1 MSKKTMGLMA
11 ALVAGAAVLALST
24 PSKADE
30 VSDFYKGKTLTLIMS
45 TGVGGGND
53 LNARTLLNYMVKYIP
68 GKPEFKPVNMP
79 GAGHVRATNFLYNR
93 APKDG
98 TYLGAVIRFFVLHQA
113 LGGKGVKYDATKFNF
128 VGSTTVSNVVLGAFH
143 TAGINS
149 FKDLKT
155 KELIVGGT
163 GVGSGSVIF
172 PNLFNKVLGTKLKI
186 VQGYKS
192 GHTIDLAMERGE
204 VQGRAGFTFDS
215 MMAVH
220 PTWMSK
226 GTFKVLAQIGLRKE
240 TAHMSIPLAED
251 LVSSK
256 EDKQVMRMFAG
267 VVAVGSPIFTTPGVP
282 KARVAALRNAF
293 MATMKD
299 KAYLARMKKIR
310 LSVNPTNAVGLAKIV
325 SDIVNAP
332 SAVLDKAKNALSR
345 KGLVKCKAFTSA
357 KYCKKKKKKK
367 GKKGKKKS

>member
-98 TYLGAVIRFFVLHQA
+98 THLGAVIRFFVLHQA

-332 SAVLDKAKNALSR
+332 PAVLDKAKNALSR

>member
-98 TYLGAVIRFFVLHQA
+98 THLGAVIRFFVLHQA

-332 SAVLDKAKNALSR
+332 PAVLDKAKNALSR

-357 KYCKKKKKKK
+357 KYCKKKKKK

>member
-1 MSKKTMGLMA
+1 MSKKTMGLLAASVVGAA
-11 ALVAGAAVLALST
+11 ALTLSA
-24 PSKADE
+24 PSNADE
-30 VSDFYKGKTLTLIMS
+30 VADFYKGKTLTLIMS

-53 LNARTLLNYMVKYIP
+53 LNARTLLSHMTKYIP
-68 GKPEFKPVNMP
+68 GKPDFKPVNMP

-98 TYLGAVIRFFVLHQA
+98 THLGAIIRFFVLHQA

-149 FKDLKT
+149 FEELKT

-172 PNLFNKVLGTKLKI
+172 PNLFNKILGTKLKI

-192 GHTIDLAMERGE
+192 GNTIDLAMERGE
-204 VQGRAGFTFDS
+204 VKGRAGFTFDS

-240 TAHMSIPLAED
+240 PAHMSIPLAED

-267 VVAVGSPIFTTPGVP
+267 VVAVGSPILTTPGVP

-310 LSVNPTNAVGLAKIV
+310 LSVNPTDAVGLAKIV

-332 SAVLDKAKNALSR
+332 PGVLSKAKNALSR
-345 KGLVKCKAFTSA
+345 KGLVKCKAFTST

-367 GKKGKKKS
+367 GKKDKKKS

>member
-1 MSKKTMGLMA
+1 MTNRISGLLA
-11 ALVAGAAVLALST
+11 ATIFGAAAITLAA
-24 PSKADE
+24 PAHADE
-30 VSDFYKGKTLTLIMS
+30 VADFYKGKTLTLIMS

-53 LNARTLLNYMVKYIP
+53 LNARTLLTHMVKYIP
-68 GKPEFKPVNMP
+68 GKPDFKPVNMP
-79 GAGHVRATNFLYNR
+79 GAGHVRASNFLYNR
-93 APKDG
+93 APQDG
-98 TYLGAVIRFFVLHQA
+98 THLGAIIRFFVLHQA

-128 VGSTTVSNVVLGAFH
+128 LGSTAVSNVVMGAFH

-149 FKDLKT
+149 FEELKT

-204 VQGRAGFTFDS
+204 VKGRAGFTFDS

-240 TAHMSIPLAED
+240 PGYEKIPLAED
-251 LVSSK
+251 LVSAK

-267 VVAVGSPIFTTPGVP
+267 VVAVGSPILTTPGVS
-282 KARVAALRNAF
+282 KARVAALRKAF
-293 MATMKD
+293 MTTMKD
-299 KAYLARMKKIR
+299 KDYLAQMKKIR
-310 LSVNPTNAVGLAKIV
+310 LSVNPVTGADLTNIV

-332 SAVLDKAKNALSR
+332 SAVLDEAKNALSR

-357 KYCKKKKKKK
+357 KYCRSKKKKK
-367 GKKGKKKS
+367 GKKKS

>member
-1 MSKKTMGLMA
+1 
-11 ALVAGAAVLALST
+11 
-24 PSKADE
+24 
-30 VSDFYKGKTLTLIMS
+30 
-45 TGVGGGND
+45 
-53 LNARTLLNYMVKYIP
+53 
-68 GKPEFKPVNMP
+68 
-79 GAGHVRATNFLYNR
+79 
-93 APKDG
+93 
-98 TYLGAVIRFFVLHQA
+98 
-113 LGGKGVKYDATKFNF
+113 
-128 VGSTTVSNVVLGAFH
+128 
-143 TAGINS
+143 
-149 FKDLKT
+149 
-155 KELIVGGT
+155 
-163 GVGSGSVIF
+163 
-172 PNLFNKVLGTKLKI
+172 
-186 VQGYKS
+186 
-192 GHTIDLAMERGE
+192 MERGE

-256 EDKQVMRMFAG
+256 EDKQVMRMFAD
-267 VVAVGSPIFTTPGVP
+267 VVAFGSPIFTTPGVP

-293 MATMKD
+293 MTTMKD

-345 KGLVKCKAFTSA
+345 KGQIKCKAFTSA

>member
-11 ALVAGAAVLALST
+11 ASVAGAAVLALST

-98 TYLGAVIRFFVLHQA
+98 THLGAVIRFFVLHQA

-143 TAGINS
+143 TAGINN

-345 KGLVKCKAFTSA
+345 TGLVKCKAFTSA

>member
-1 MSKKTMGLMA
+1 MTNRISGLLA
-11 ALVAGAAVLALST
+11 ATIFGAAAITLAA
-24 PSKADE
+24 PAHADE
-30 VSDFYKGKTLTLIMS
+30 VADFYKGKTLTLIMS

-53 LNARTLLNYMVKYIP
+53 LNARTLLKHMVKYIP
-68 GKPEFKPVNMP
+68 GKPDFKPVNMP
-79 GAGHVRATNFLYNR
+79 GAGHVRASNFLYNR
-93 APKDG
+93 APQDG
-98 TYLGAVIRFFVLHQA
+98 THLGAIIRFFVLHQA

-128 VGSTTVSNVVLGAFH
+128 LGSTAVSNVVMGAFH

-149 FKDLKT
+149 FEELKT

-204 VQGRAGFTFDS
+204 VKGRAGFTFDS

-240 TAHMSIPLAED
+240 PGYEKI
-251 LVSSK
+251 
-256 EDKQVMRMFAG
+256 
-267 VVAVGSPIFTTPGVP
+267 TTPGVS
-282 KARVAALRNAF
+282 KARVAALRKAF
-293 MATMKD
+293 MTTMKD
-299 KAYLARMKKIR
+299 KDYLAQMKKIR
-310 LSVNPTNAVGLAKIV
+310 LSVNPVTGADLTNIV

-357 KYCKKKKKKK
+357 KYCRSKKKKK
-367 GKKGKKKS
+367 GKKKS

>member
-1 MSKKTMGLMA
+1 MTNRRMGLLA
-11 ALVAGAAVLALST
+11 ASVAGAVALTLSA
-24 PSKADE
+24 PSSADE
-30 VSDFYKGKTLTLIMS
+30 VADFYKGKTLTLIMS

-53 LNARTLLNYMVKYIP
+53 LNARTLLTHMTKYIP

-79 GAGHVRATNFLYNR
+79 GAGHVRATNFLYTR
-93 APKDG
+93 APQDG
-98 TYLGAVIRFFVLHQA
+98 THLGAVIRFYVLHQA
-113 LGGKGVKYDATKFNF
+113 LDGKGVKYDATKFNYL
-128 VGSTTVSNVVLGAFH
+128 GSTTVSNVVLGAFH
-143 TAGINS
+143 TAGISS
-149 FKDLKT
+149 FDQLKK

-172 PNLFNKVLGTKLKI
+172 PNLFNKVMGTKLKI

-204 VQGRAGFTFDS
+204 VKGRAGFTFDS

-220 PTWMSK
+220 PTWLSK

-240 TAHMSIPLAED
+240 PGYESIPLAED
-251 LVSSK
+251 LASSD
-256 EDKQVMRMFAG
+256 EDKKVMRMFAG
-267 VVAVGSPIFTTPGVP
+267 VVGVGSPIFTTPGVP

-293 MATMKD
+293 AATMKD
-299 KAYLARMKKIR
+299 EAYLARMKKIR
-310 LSVNPTNAVGLAKIV
+310 LSVNPVTGPDLEKVI

-332 SAVLDKAKNALSR
+332 PAVLAKAKNALSR

-367 GKKGKKKS
+367 AKKKKES